1 VSGCAIYL
9 RLPGQEHPLAMELLQ
24 TMLCLA
30 SLQAFDDLRENVL
43 LEITS
48 KFHDF
53 VIAQLGFF
61 FDDHCEHVESV
72 ARRARAERNL
82 LRGAVGLEAVA
93 IATDSSESR
102 PPGGPAAAPKSG
114 TGQLRVRAVLR
125 PPGGKYIHSCQ
136 VWPPSADT

>member
-1 VSGCAIYL
+1 TTNLRSNWVQHLLLITKPSQRVAPPSVVFGIGHAQPSQPRAYGPGAPPRASVCAIYL

-82 LRGAVGLEAVA
+82 LRGAVGL
-93 IATDSSESR
+93 
-102 PPGGPAAAPKSG
+102 
-114 TGQLRVRAVLR
+114 
-125 PPGGKYIHSCQ
+125 
-136 VWPPSADT
+136 